1 MSATIGFGYL
11 AFGGIG
17 LNAIIET
24 ISNVSPLAILGA
36 LSLFLCTVSL
46 RVCRWWLMLRRF
58 QPKLRFSTCS
68 TPFLLGMVANDFMPV
83 RIGDLVKMF
92 ASPQSI
98 QVPPS
103 TRLGT
108 ILIERLFDTIS
119 ILLLFFL
126 GTLHLAEI
134 PSLESIQRAA
144 YAVLIIS
151 LATLFLLLFFSK
163 IAEKWIL
170 FLLGLKPFNKLRFL
184 QNAEEWTSQFFET
197 FAKLKYKTLCMLFIL
212 SCVIWGIEGTMALII
227 ALAIDPTIGT
237 LGPYLSLAC
246 GALSNFLPSAP
257 GQIGTLDYFLQL
269 GVLGYGM
276 SKASAI
282 AFALLVHL
290 HFLGFSVI
298 VAGVLI
304 RRKSTWK
311 IFRNLRNP

>member
-1 MSATIGFGYL
+1 
-11 AFGGIG
+11 
-17 LNAIIET
+17 
-24 ISNVSPLAILGA
+24 
-36 LSLFLCTVSL
+36 
-46 RVCRWWLMLRRF
+46 
-58 QPKLRFSTCS
+58 
-68 TPFLLGMVANDFMPV
+68 MVANDFMPV

-92 ASPQSI
+92 ASRESI

-108 ILIERLFDTIS
+108 IIVERLFDTIS

-126 GTLHLAEI
+126 GALYLDI
-134 PSLESIQRAA
+134 PSLVSIQQAA

-151 LATLFLLLFFSK
+151 LAALLLLLFFSK

-170 FLLGLKPFNKLRFL
+170 FLLNLKLFQKLRFL
-184 QNAEEWTSQFFET
+184 QNAQEWTSQFFET
-197 FAKLKYKTLCMLFIL
+197 FAKLKYKTLFMLFIL
-212 SCVIWGIEGTMALII
+212 SCVIWGIEGTMALVV
-227 ALAIDPTIGT
+227 ALAIDPSAET

-269 GVLGYGM
+269 GVIGYGM
-276 SKASAI
+276 TKTSAI

-290 HFLGFSVI
+290 NFLGFSVV

-304 RRKSTWK
+304 RRKSTWR
-311 IFRNLRNP
+311 IFRNLRKS